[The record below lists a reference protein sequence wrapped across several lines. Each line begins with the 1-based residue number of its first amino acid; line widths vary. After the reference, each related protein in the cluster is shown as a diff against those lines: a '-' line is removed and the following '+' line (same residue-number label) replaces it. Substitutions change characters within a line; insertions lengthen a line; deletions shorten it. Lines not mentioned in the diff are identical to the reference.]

1 MRRST
6 GVQVVRED
14 VRRVFST
21 YLLVSV
27 FEAAA
32 LLASTVFVT
41 LPLTIPRLLNV
52 QLAVP
57 LAAMEGA
64 RGRDAMR
71 ASKARMLG
79 YRRSAA
85 AMLGLVR
92 PQPCPP
98 RPVCVQSGCS
108 ASRREVAGVICGR
121 GAARCSMR
129 LRWERPLAHSYGGE
143 GQYGR
148 GPLRVPGS

>member
-1 MRRST
+1 M
-6 GVQVVRED
+6 RED

-98 RPVCVQSGCS
+98 RPVCGQSGCS
-108 ASRREVAGVICGR
+108 AIRREVAGGVICGR
-121 GAARCSMR
+121 GAASGCGGKG
-129 LRWERPLAHSYGGE
+129 RPLAHSYGGE

>member
-1 MRRST
+1 M
-6 GVQVVRED
+6 RED

-27 FEAAA
+27 FEAAV

-41 LPLTIPRLLNV
+41 LPLTVPRLLNV

-64 RGRDAMR
+64 VGREAM
-71 ASKARMLG
+71 ADSKARMIG
-79 YRRSAA
+79 YRRTAA

-92 PQPCPP
+92 PPSIP
-98 RPVCVQSGCS
+98 RD
-108 ASRREVAGVICGR
+108 
-121 GAARCSMR
+121 
-129 LRWERPLAHSYGGE
+129 L
-143 GQYGR
+143 
-148 GPLRVPGS
+148 